1 MPRDPAEVSFAKTP
15 RRLNQA
21 NSTSGDCPDSR
32 LKTTPHSLSKA
43 IARMLGSLVG
53 IERGAAQELVR
64 GSFRELATSQSASQ
78 RAMRHPVAAATAVTK
93 VPQHRSAAVT
103 RHGQSRSVA

>member
-43 IARMLGSLVG
+43 LFSVQASVEGRVAFDGRIARMLGSLVG
-53 IERGAAQELVR
+53 
-64 GSFRELATSQSASQ
+64 
-78 RAMRHPVAAATAVTK
+78 M
-93 VPQHRSAAVT
+93 
-103 RHGQSRSVA
+103 